1 MDQIFGRGTPEQ
13 QLDEMRKANT
23 LAEDTARTLDMI
35 LVRMEEPPTVS
46 VFGED

>member
-23 LAEDTARTLDMI
+23 LAEDTSRTLDMI
-35 LVRMEEPPTVS
+35 LVKMDQTPAVS
-46 VFGED
+46 IFGDE